1 MCAFNS
7 ISAGAILHIIIQ
19 IKVIIDQRCSR
30 KSSLALHN
38 TLDIFM
44 DCSSFVGHNRR
55 DLGIL
60 QQENELISAR
70 WLSILMGKG
79 LGI

>member
-1 MCAFNS
+1 LTKGVRGN
-7 ISAGAILHIIIQ
+7 LHW
-19 IKVIIDQRCSR
+19 RCS
-30 KSSLALHN
+30 N

-70 WLSILMGKG
+70 WLSIMIGKG